1 MSIGAFAASI
11 TASDVD
17 FGTVSIKGQSLIQ
30 DETTLHIA
38 WADLPLYAQVTIEVT
53 NQPAENCAFSVDG
66 YNATYVW
73 TGSGESTDP
82 FVYSYDCQVS
92 YLAEAAGTYGCQIHI
107 YAEDMDYAV
116 VAEKT
121 VNVSLVVSDEADV
134 AKTTPF
140 VRVNTTSDLKDGDT
154 IVFVCESAGTVGGPL
169 FETYLPAVTE
179 NVSINAS
186 AGTADIPEGAQFFRA
201 KKYSDNWQ
209 FTAVDTEKRL
219 HLDITDK
226 GAFTYASTQPDAI
239 LANWAVSVS
248 NGAASVSKPDGEFPV
263 EFNAGRF
270 KPYKSPQGSTYQ
282 LYKKAG
288 EAHEVEATLA
298 INPTEINFGDVARSA
313 TKAVEI
319 SYAAEH
325 LTDDIIWAIE
335 GTDAALFDVSD
346 TGDRTSGTVT
356 ITYKG
361 NATKSGSVNAQLAY
375 MTADAKMDP
384 MEGSF
389 PININLLALNGIS
402 FKESSYAVL
411 KGASKDLSGEVVFD
425 PTDIVNKGLSWKL
438 EGSAYFASITDAG
451 VFSATA
457 TGDYVVV
464 ATSVLDENIQAKCTV
479 NVSLPV
485 PASIELGAT
494 EHEMNIGDT
503 WTLTAAVKP
512 DGTEKK
518 ALFASD
524 NTGVATVNKNGVIT
538 AIAEGTAVITVSAED
553 YPDVKNT
560 CTISVVKRT
569 VESIAFAS
577 EEVSLNL
584 GSTLQL
590 NPTVTPAAAASEYTI
605 SYVSNDE
612 GVATVDENGKVTSVA
627 VGDAVITATI
637 SDKSADITIH
647 VVAPAMFAKVTDP
660 SDLAAKDTII
670 LALKSANI
678 IAGPR
683 NNKQLTVLSEGVT
696 ITETEAYAD
705 DACRIVLG
713 TEKNKNGFTL
723 TIVGASKP
731 LAAGTSGTDIID
743 GNTSNYKFWQFVA
756 DANGVYIQNT
766 ERTAAIFKYYASNN
780 AIKLYA
786 AAGAEAM
793 YVYVRKYVDPGQAEG
808 IEDVESGVEVRKVV
822 RDGRILIIRN
832 GETYTLTGVRVK

>member
-1 MSIGAFAASI
+1 MKKIFLFLAACAMSIGAFAASI

-17 FGTVSIKGQSLIQ
+17 FGTISLKGQTLPVTGSEEVHVTFSGLANYSSLMA
-30 DETTLHIA
+30 E
-38 WADLPLYAQVTIEVT
+38 VIEGDDNFYLEVYSIYYGT
-53 NQPAENCAFSVDG
+53 GSSVD
-66 YNATYVW
+66 Y
-73 TGSGESTDP
+73 P
-82 FVYSYDCQVS
+82 VYY
-92 YLAEAAGTYGCQIHI
+92 YLETAGTFTGKVRFYGYDSSSNEFEKVINVK
-107 YAEDMDYAV
+107 V
-116 VAEKT
+116 VATDDAE
-121 VNVSLVVSDEADV
+121 V

-140 VRVNTTSDLKDGDT
+140 ERVNSIGDLAAGDVV
-154 IVFVCESAGTVGGPL
+154 VFVCEAAGAVGGPL
-169 FETYLPAVTE
+169 NGTYLPAITE

-186 AGTADIPEGAQFFRA
+186 AGTAEIPETAQTFTMSKSGDF
-201 KKYSDNWQ
+201 WQ
-209 FTAVDTEKRL
+209 FTNPETSQKLLSDVSG
-219 HLDITDK
+219 K
-226 GAFTYASTQPDAI
+226 GAFAYGTPSSTLLDKWSI
-239 LANWAVSVS
+239 SIS
-248 NGAASVSKPDGEFPV
+248 SGKASVENENEEFPV
-263 EFNAGRF
+263 EFNSDRF
-270 KPYKSPQGSTYQ
+270 KPYKTAQGSTYQ

-298 INPTEINFGDVARSA
+298 INPTTINFGDVARSA
-313 TKAVEI
+313 TKAIEI
-319 SYAAEH
+319 AYTAEH
-325 LTDDIIWAIE
+325 LTDDIVWGIE
-335 GTDAALFDVSD
+335 GADAALFEVSD
-346 TGDRTSGTVT
+346 SGNRTSGTVT

-361 NATKSGSVNAQLAY
+361 TATKSGSVNAQLAY
-375 MTADAKMDP
+375 LTADAKMDP

-389 PININLLALNGIS
+389 PININLLALTGIS

-411 KGASKDLSGEVVFD
+411 KGENKDLSGEVVFD
-425 PTDIVNKGLSWKL
+425 PADVSNKGLTWKL
-438 EGSAYFASITDAG
+438 EGSAYFASITSAG
-451 VFSATA
+451 IFSATA

-464 ATSVLDENIQAKCTV
+464 ATSVLDENVQAKCTV

-538 AIAEGTAVITVSAED
+538 AVAEGTAVITVSAED

-569 VESIAFAS
+569 VESIAFANA
-577 EEVSLNL
+577 EVSLNL

-605 SYVSNDE
+605 SYVSGNE
-612 GVATVDENGKVTSVA
+612 EVATVDENGKVTSVA

-637 SDKSADITIH
+637 SDKSAEITIH

-660 SDLAAKDTII
+660 SELAAKDTII

-683 NNKQLTVLSEGVT
+683 SNKQLTVLSEGVT
-696 ITETEAYAD
+696 ITETEAFAD
-705 DACRIVLG
+705 NACRIVLD
-713 TEKNKNGFTL
+713 TEKNKTGFTL

-743 GNTSNYKFWQFVA
+743 GNTTNYKFWQFVA

-766 ERTAAIFKYYASNN
+766 QREAAIFKYYASNN

-793 YVYVRKYVDPGQAEG
+793 YVYVRKYVDPSQTEG
-808 IEDVESGVEVRKVV
+808 IEDVTDGTKAQKVL
-822 RDGRILIIRN
+822 RDGQIFIIRN
-832 GETYTLTGVRVK
+832 GETYSITGVKVE